1 MKQLALQALNSAL
14 QGTGGLANGHYAVI
28 ALRRGRAGRNLG
40 GGFVFFN
47 VSYRTERL
55 AEVTDFAVI
64 MLLREAHFVAHL
76 EVADEVVDGLVVLAR
91 GGVFDVNHNNAA
103 GGIGIISVFRGAL
116 IFHVFEDAE
125 ACYLRSVIAVIRAV
139 CRAMTAGNFDGAEVV
154 GLYRVGGEKLC
165 VFRQGGGKECRCD
178 CGQEEQDVFADIH
191 VCLVCLFEK
200 IYPSICDNAVSL
212 QNREKN
218 VIFFN
223 NRQFCIG

>member
-14 QGTGGLANGHYAVI
+14 QGKCRLAYGHYAVI
-28 ALRRGRAGRNLG
+28 TLRCRRAGRNLG

-76 EVADEVVDGLVVLAR
+76 EVADEVVDCLVILPR
-91 GGVFDVNHNNAA
+91 CGVFYINHNDAA
-103 GGIGIISVFRGAL
+103 GGIGLITVFRGTL
-116 IFHVFEDAE
+116 VFQVFEDTE
-125 ACYLRSVIAVIRAV
+125 ACYLRSVVAFVGAV

-200 IYPSICDNAVSL
+200 YTLSS
-212 QNREKN
+212 
-218 VIFFN
+218 VIM
-223 NRQFCIG
+223 Q